1 VGGVLNNVLDVESFG
16 CLASLRSIDNKM
28 KLISSAK
35 TDVGKR
41 RKVNQDAFLA
51 DDELGLYIVADG
63 MGGHAAGE
71 VAAWETVEAVH
82 DMVVSGRKTI
92 DLFVVDPDANET
104 SRELCRLLDSAVQS
118 ATYMVFGMAEQS
130 PDYHGMGTTISA
142 LLIVGNHAVTA
153 QVGDTRIYCI
163 RKGREELLT
172 EDHTLINWQIHEGIL
187 TPEEAKYAPHKNVIT
202 RAVGNK
208 DYVQVDTQILPVR
221 VGDKFLICSDGL
233 HGYFK
238 KGDMTR
244 IMKADPETACERFI
258 RLANDRGGKDNI
270 TALVVELHK

>member
-1 VGGVLNNVLDVESFG
+1 MRF
-16 CLASLRSIDNKM
+16 
-28 KLISSAK
+28 ISCAK

-41 RKVNQDAFLA
+41 RKINQDAFLI
-51 DDELGLYIVADG
+51 DEAIGLFIVADG

-82 DMVVSGRKTI
+82 DMVVGGRKSI
-92 DLFVVDPDANET
+92 EAFREHPEDSNL
-104 SRELCRLLDSAVQS
+104 SREICRLLDSAVQS

-142 LLIVGNHAVTA
+142 LLIVDLYAVTA

-163 RKGREELLT
+163 RKGKEEQLT
-172 EDHTLINWQIHEGIL
+172 EDHTLINWQIREGII

-208 DYVQVDTQILPVR
+208 DYVQVDTQVISVQY
-221 VGDKFLICSDGL
+221 GDRFLICSDGL

-238 KGDMTR
+238 NGDIIR
-244 IMKADPETACERFI
+244 IMKSNPDTACEKFI
-258 RLANDRGGKDNI
+258 TLANDRGGKDNI
-270 TALVVELHK
+270 TALVVDLIK

>member
-1 VGGVLNNVLDVESFG
+1 
-16 CLASLRSIDNKM
+16 M
-28 KLISSAK
+28 KFISCAK

-41 RKVNQDAFLA
+41 RKVNQDAFLV
-51 DDELGLYIVADG
+51 DDKLGLFIVADG

-82 DMVVSGRKTI
+82 DMVVGGRKTI
-92 DLFVVDPDANET
+92 DAFRESPDDDNF
-104 SRELCRLLDSAVQS
+104 SREICRLLDSAVQS

-142 LLIVGNHAVTA
+142 LLVVDNFAVIA

-163 RKGREELLT
+163 RKGKEEQLT
-172 EDHTLINWQIHEGIL
+172 EDHTLINWQIREGII

-208 DYVQVDTQILPVR
+208 DYVQVDTRIVT
-221 VGDKFLICSDGL
+221 VKTSDKFLICSDGL

-238 KGDMTR
+238 NGDISR
-244 IMKADPETACERFI
+244 IMKSTPDDACDKFI
-258 RLANDRGGKDNI
+258 ALANERGGKDNI
-270 TALVVELHK
+270 TALIVELVR

>member
-1 VGGVLNNVLDVESFG
+1 MRF
-16 CLASLRSIDNKM
+16 
-28 KLISSAK
+28 ISCAK

-41 RKVNQDAFLA
+41 RKVNQDAFLL
-51 DDELGLYIVADG
+51 DEPLGLFIVADG

-82 DMVVSGRKTI
+82 DMVAGGRKTI
-92 DLFVVDPDANET
+92 EMFQSKPKDTEI
-104 SRELCRLLDSAVQS
+104 SRELSRLLDSAVQS

-142 LLIVGNHAVTA
+142 LLVVGDHAVTA

-163 RKGREELLT
+163 RRGKEEQLT
-172 EDHTLINWQIHEGIL
+172 EDHTLINWQIREGII

-208 DYVQVDTQILPVR
+208 DYVQVDTQIIPVQ

-238 KGDMTR
+238 NGDISR
-244 IMKADPETACERFI
+244 IMRHTPDVACDRFI
-258 RLANDRGGKDNI
+258 AMANDRGGKDNI
-270 TALVVELHK
+270 TALVLELIE

>member
-1 VGGVLNNVLDVESFG
+1 MRF
-16 CLASLRSIDNKM
+16 
-28 KLISSAK
+28 ISSAK

-51 DDELGLYIVADG
+51 DDQVGLYIVADG

-82 DMVVSGRKTI
+82 DMVVGGRKTI
-92 DLFVVDPDANET
+92 DAFKANPESVDA
-104 SRELCRLLDSAVQS
+104 SRELCRLLESSVQS

-142 LLIVGNHAVTA
+142 LLIAGEQAVTA

-163 RKGREELLT
+163 RKGREEQLT
-172 EDHTLINWQIHEGIL
+172 EDHTLINWQIREGIL

-208 DYVQVDTQILPVR
+208 DYVQVDTQLHPVR

-233 HGYFK
+233 HGYLK
-238 KGDMTR
+238 KGDIPR
-244 IMKADPETACERFI
+244 IMKQDPETACERFI
-258 RLANDRGGKDNI
+258 ELANDRGGKDNI
-270 TALVVELHK
+270 TALIVELFK

>member
-1 VGGVLNNVLDVESFG
+1 MRF
-16 CLASLRSIDNKM
+16 
-28 KLISSAK
+28 ISCAK

-41 RKVNQDAFLA
+41 RKVNQDAFLV
-51 DDELGLYIVADG
+51 DESLGLFIVADG

-82 DMVVSGRKTI
+82 DMVAGGRKTI
-92 DLFVVDPDANET
+92 EAFRANLGNQEL

-142 LLIVGNHAVTA
+142 LLVVENHAVTA

-163 RKGREELLT
+163 RKGKEEQLT
-172 EDHTLINWQIHEGIL
+172 EDHTLINWQIREGII

-208 DYVQVDTQILPVR
+208 DYVQVDTQVVSVQI
-221 VGDKFLICSDGL
+221 GDKFLICSDGL

-238 KGDMTR
+238 NGDIAR
-244 IMKADPETACERFI
+244 AIKLSPDAACDRFI
-258 RLANDRGGKDNI
+258 EMANDRGGKDNI
-270 TALVVELHK
+270 TALVVELIE

>member
-1 VGGVLNNVLDVESFG
+1 M
-16 CLASLRSIDNKM
+16 RR
-28 KLISSAK
+28 ISSAK

-41 RKVNQDAFLA
+41 RKVNQDAFFI
-51 DDELGLYIVADG
+51 DDDLGLYIVADG

-82 DMVVSGRKTI
+82 DMVARGKKT
-92 DLFVVDPDANET
+92 VDDFLRDPFSKENT
-104 SRELCRLLDSAVQS
+104 HNICRLLVSAVQS

-130 PDYHGMGTTISA
+130 PDYYGMGTTISA
-142 LLIVGNHAVTA
+142 LLIADTFAATA

-163 RKGREELLT
+163 RGGREDQLT
-172 EDHTLINWQIHEGIL
+172 EDHTLINWQIQEGII

-208 DYVQVDTQILPVR
+208 DYVQVDTQVVSVKP
-221 VGDKFLICSDGL
+221 GDRFLICSDGL
-233 HGYFK
+233 HGYLMS
-238 KGDMTR
+238 GE
-244 IMKADPETACERFI
+244 IPIILQEEPEAACEAFI

-270 TALVVELHK
+270 TALVVEIRN